1 MIRLLLVV
9 AGLLALPAVA
19 QDWPVWG
26 GNPGGTRYSALD
38 QINADNVDDL
48 EIAWQVQT
56 GALAKH
62 GVEASISAGF
72 QANPILTPP
81 AAGQSL
87 VLCTPFNEILALDPV
102 TGATRWAFDPQLR
115 KGGYGSDAD
124 PDGLQ
129 STPYIKCRGVAFWQD
144 AAAADANGA
153 CVNRI
158 LASTN
163 DLRLI
168 ALDARNGELCAD
180 FGTDG
185 IVDVEPLYM
194 DKQPVWRHEVR
205 FYNPPVIAGDVMIL
219 TNSVR
224 DNHRWN
230 APAGTTR
237 AFSARSGELV
247 WEWDPVPRGGAA
259 PPQRHRGEAAAR
271 GTRGA
276 PAGGMASVDVERDL
290 VFLPTSGPSPD
301 FYGGTRPGNND
312 YADSIV
318 ALRASTGEYVWH
330 FQTIHHDVWDYD
342 NAAQPVLV
350 ELQKDGK
357 PFPAVVQGT
366 KTGMLYIF
374 HRETGEPFFPI
385 EERPVPTDGVPGEQ
399 LSPTQPFPVKPPPLV
414 PHDFTLEDEFW
425 LNFGACKEK
434 YAGMRIGPIFTPPS
448 LEGTVVVPSSAGG
461 INWGSGAVHEPSNVM
476 VTSVLNLLHFVQLIP
491 NEEVREAYP
500 DALPE
505 AVGNNMGNPAP
516 LLGTPYH
523 LLQGPAMSPRM
534 TPCNAPP
541 YAKLVAVDLQA
552 GEILWEST
560 LGDLSKFLPFGLPIK
575 WGAPSFAGGIV
586 TGGGVVFIGATAD
599 NGFRAFSLADGEELW
614 RVRLPKSS
622 FAHPMTY
629 AIDGRQYVVV
639 VSGGHPFVDQDPGDW
654 VTAFALPAK
663 N

>member
-1 MIRLLLVV
+1 MYKKLLL
-9 AGLLALPAVA
+9 LCCLPFALQA

-26 GNPGGTRYSALD
+26 GSPSGTRYSELD
-38 QINADNVDDL
+38 QINQDNVDDL
-48 EIAWQVQT
+48 QIAWQVQT

-62 GVEASISAGF
+62 GVEAGIMAGF

-87 VLCTPFNEILALDPV
+87 VLCTPFNEILALDPT
-102 TGATRWAFDPQLR
+102 TGEKRWEFDAKLSP
-115 KGGYGSDAD
+115 GGYGSDAD
-124 PDGLQ
+124 PDGLKSPQ
-129 STPYIKCRGVAFWQD
+129 FIKCRGVSFWHD
-144 AAAADANGA
+144 ALAGDDDAA

-158 LASTN
+158 LAATN

-168 ALDARNGELCAD
+168 ALDAATGELCEG
-180 FGTDG
+180 FGSGG
-185 IVDVEPLYM
+185 IANVEPLYM
-194 DKQPVWRHEVR
+194 QKQPTWRHEVR
-205 FYNPPVIAGDVMIL
+205 FYNPPVIAGDLMI
-219 TNSVR
+219 TTSSVR

-237 AFSARSGELV
+237 AFSVRTGELV
-247 WEWDPVPRGGAA
+247 WEWDPVPRSVADPQYKNWNPDAARETGGAQA
-259 PPQRHRGEAAAR
+259 W
-271 GTRGA
+271 
-276 PAGGMASVDVERDL
+276 GMLSVDAERDL

-330 FQTIHHDVWDYD
+330 FQTVHHDVWDYD
-342 NAAQPVLV
+342 NSAQPVLV
-350 ELQKDGK
+350 NLVKDGK

-374 HRETGEPFFPI
+374 HRETGEPFFAI

-414 PHDFTLEDEFW
+414 PHDFSWDDEFW
-425 LNFGACKEK
+425 LNFGSCADK
-434 YAGMRIGPIFTPPS
+434 YAGARIGPIFTPPS
-448 LEGTVVVPSSAGG
+448 LEGTLVVPSTAGG
-461 INWGSGAVHEPSNVM
+461 INWGSAAIHEPTNTL
-476 VTSVLNLLHFVQLIP
+476 VTSVLNLQHFVQLIP
-491 NEEVREAYP
+491 NEEVVGGPAEAG
-500 DALPE
+500 A
-505 AVGNNMGNPAP
+505 NNMNLAAP

-541 YAKLVAVDLQA
+541 YAKLVAVDLQQ
-552 GEILWEST
+552 GDIKWEVT
-560 LGDLSKFLPFGLPIK
+560 LGDLSKFLPLGLPIK
-575 WGAPSFAGGIV
+575 WGAPSFSGGIV
-586 TGGGVVFIGATAD
+586 TAGGVIFIGATAD
-599 NGFRAFSLADGEELW
+599 NGFRAFSLDDGEELW

-629 AIDGRQYVVV
+629 QIEGKQYVVV

-654 VTAFALPAK
+654 VTAFALPE
-663 N
+663 